1 MEKVRTYK
9 RILAWLL
16 VLTMLLG
23 IAVPV
28 APQIPLYAEEANTE
42 NPVVLDEN
50 GVLKIEGIDTVTK
63 ETLGKIDKE
72 KICQIEFDSTVKTI
86 DDHVF
91 ENCHNLTEITWGG
104 VEKIGSYAF
113 ADCENLDMMSL
124 SYNVAAIEEGAF
136 RGCSKVEFVVVPPQL
151 KTLGNNAFP
160 LAVNLF
166 WQKNTFPEIPSEFW
180 RGRTGTMMVYDTSK
194 WQDIIDEFEDEK
206 ITWSTWSGQ
215 WGGQGCMF
223 VLKQGENG
231 VSEGYY
237 VSFNAIERGT
247 ICRLKQGR
255 FCVEK
260 VHNTEGIEVDDL
272 CFDFPNGWDAAQVK
286 TMTLKKQVIPSGD
299 ATFSNLTQLETLEIQ
314 AEKVTIP
321 SNAFQ
326 NLTHLTSVKIPGRGE
341 LQEGCFSGCTALSE
355 LEIGTYMEIGSRA
368 FKDCKSLSNLQIACA
383 AKIIVEEAFAGCTG
397 LTGVKI
403 TKRAEKIAKR
413 AFYQCEKLSDV
424 SFPIYTARI
433 EREAFGECINIKEVV
448 LPQRLTYLGLGNF
461 VNTEIYWPRS
471 QVKLQTPGEEELSF
485 FEQAA
490 GTMYIPSGDTFWQ
503 TRKET
508 YPSLNWQSWEA
519 PTEEPG
525 IERHY
530 YLSEQLAFTEEEN
543 NVKIRA
549 CVDEE
554 GVPCTKLCFTRKY
567 QRVAFYMPDGIYL
580 GDYDKVSIKAR
591 VAGQLM
597 FDVRDE
603 DLLVRDGFSNM
614 DNQPVVNCT
623 YPFFE
628 ANDTQG
634 ENLTYGTE
642 EVELL
647 DYNGLEAKYMTIGNN
662 YSPTESEKP
671 YEFYIYSVTFQSKS
685 EAAGTIVFESKMPD
699 DVKLETPN
707 PTQTPEA
714 SVVPVKTPEPVQPPE
729 ASAAPVKTLEPAQA
743 PEVSEPPEASAAP
756 VKTPEPAQT
765 PEVSE
770 PPEASAVPETSN
782 PTQTP
787 KPAESIQSSAPPSKK
802 TGTGSRTKKKSG
814 RPVISIQKKGGKK
827 HRYIQITVKSSV
839 GSYFDLYMKKKN
851 KKYVHIRLKKT
862 PLKNGR
868 RVVKLAYSQKG
879 YTLWFKVRT
888 YDKINGKKK
897 YRAYSGQKKI
907 RL

>member
-1 MEKVRTYK
+1 MDKMRRY
-9 RILAWLL
+9 RRNLAWVL
-16 VLTMLLG
+16 VLAMTLG
-23 IAVPV
+23 MVVPV
-28 APQIPLYAEEANTE
+28 MPQVTAYAEEANTE
-42 NPVVLDEN
+42 SSVVLNEN
-50 GVLKIEGIDTVTK
+50 GVLKIENIDTVTK

-72 KICQIEFDSTVKTI
+72 KICQIEFGSTVKTI

-136 RGCSKVEFVVVPPQL
+136 RGCSKVEFVVVPPKL

-206 ITWSTWSGQ
+206 ITWSGRR
-215 WGGQGCMF
+215 GGQGCMF
-223 VLKQGENG
+223 VQKQGENG
-231 VSEGYY
+231 ISEGYY
-237 VSFNAIERGT
+237 VSFNITESGT

-286 TMTLKKQVIPSGD
+286 TMTLKKQVIPSGGT
-299 ATFSNLTQLETLEIQ
+299 TFSNLTQLETLEIQ

-326 NLTHLTSVKIPGRGE
+326 NLTHLTSVKIPGRVE

-383 AKIIVEEAFAGCTG
+383 AKIIGEEAFAGCTG

-403 TKRAEKIAKR
+403 TKRAEKIGKR

-424 SFPIYTARI
+424 SFPIYTTRI
-433 EREAFGECINIKEVV
+433 EREAFGECSNIKEVV

-461 VNTEIYWPRS
+461 VNTDIYWPRS

-567 QRVAFYMPDGIYL
+567 QRVAFCMPDGIYL

-634 ENLTYGTE
+634 GNLTYGTE

-647 DYNGLEAKYMTIGNN
+647 DYNGLEAKYMTIGND
-662 YSPTESEKP
+662 YSPTDSETMEKP

-707 PTQTPEA
+707 PTL
-714 SVVPVKTPEPVQPPE
+714 E
-729 ASAAPVKTLEPAQA
+729 ASAAPVESPEPTQM
-743 PEVSEPPEASAAP
+743 PEVSAAP
-756 VKTPEPAQT
+756 AKTPEPTQT
-765 PEVSE
+765 LEVSE

-787 KPAESIQSSAPPSKK
+787 KPVESIQSSAPSASASVEASVVPSKK
-802 TGTGSRTKKKSG
+802 QSK
-814 RPVISIQKKGGKK
+814 RPSIWIQKKGNRKL
-827 HRYIQITVKSSV
+827 RYVQITVKSSV
-839 GSYFDLYMKKKN
+839 GRYFDLYMKRRGKKF
-851 KKYVHIRLKKT
+851 VRIRLAKNSLKKG
-862 PLKNGR
+862 K

-897 YRAYSGQKKI
+897 YRTYSGQKKI

>member
-1 MEKVRTYK
+1 M
-9 RILAWLL
+9 LL
-16 VLTMLLG
+16 MPAMLLG
-23 IAVPV
+23 IVVPV
-28 APQIPLYAEEANTE
+28 MPQVTAYAEEANTE
-42 NPVVLDEN
+42 SPVVLDEN
-50 GVLKIEGIDTVTK
+50 GVLKIESIDTVTK
-63 ETLGKIDKE
+63 ETLEKIDKE

-206 ITWSTWSGQ
+206 ITWSTWSGR

-223 VLKQGENG
+223 VQKQGENG

-237 VSFNAIERGT
+237 VSFNASERGT

-326 NLTHLTSVKIPGRGE
+326 NLTHLTSVKIPGRVE

-383 AKIIVEEAFAGCTG
+383 AKIIGEEAFAGCTG

-403 TKRAEKIAKR
+403 TKRAEKIGKR

-424 SFPIYTARI
+424 SFPIYTTRI
-433 EREAFGECINIKEVV
+433 EREAFGECSNIKEVV

-461 VNTEIYWPRS
+461 VNTDIYWPRT

-714 SVVPVKTPEPVQPPE
+714 SVVPVKTPEPTQTPE
-729 ASAAPVKTLEPAQA
+729 ASAAPVETPNLTQT
-743 PEVSEPPEASAAP
+743 PEASAAP
-756 VKTPEPAQT
+756 VKTPEPVQT
-765 PEVSE
+765 
-770 PPEASAVPETSN
+770 PEASAAPVKS
-782 PTQTP
+782 P
-787 KPAESIQSSAPPSKK
+787 KPVESIQPSAPPSKK

>member
-1 MEKVRTYK
+1 MEKVRRY
-9 RILAWLL
+9 RRNLAWVL
-16 VLTMLLG
+16 VLAMTLG
-23 IAVPV
+23 IVVPV
-28 APQIPLYAEEANTE
+28 MPQVTAYAEEANTE
-42 NPVVLDEN
+42 SSVVLNEN
-50 GVLKIEGIDTVTK
+50 GVLKIENIDTVTK

-72 KICQIEFDSTVKTI
+72 KICQIEFGSTVKTI

-136 RGCSKVEFVVVPPQL
+136 RGCSKVEFVVVPPKL

-206 ITWSTWSGQ
+206 ITWSGRR
-215 WGGQGCMF
+215 GGQGCMF
-223 VLKQGENG
+223 VQKQGENG
-231 VSEGYY
+231 ISEGYY
-237 VSFNAIERGT
+237 VSFNATESGT

-255 FCVEK
+255 FCVER
-260 VHNTEGIEVDDL
+260 VYNREGIEVDNL

-286 TMTLKKQVIPSGD
+286 TMTLKKQVIPNR
-299 ATFSNLTQLETLEIQ
+299 TFSNLTQLETLEIE

-326 NLTHLTSVKIPGRGE
+326 NLTNLTSVKIPGCAE
-341 LQEGCFSGCTALSE
+341 LREGCFSGCTALSE

-383 AKIIVEEAFAGCTG
+383 AKIIGEEAFAGCTG

-424 SFPIYTARI
+424 SFPIYTTRI
-433 EREAFGECINIKEVV
+433 EREAFGECTNIKEVV

-461 VNTEIYWPRS
+461 INADIYWPRS
-471 QVKLQTPGEEELSF
+471 QVKLQTPEEEELSF

-490 GTMYIPSGDTFWQ
+490 GTMYIPSGVTFWQ
-503 TRKET
+503 TRKEM

-530 YLSEQLAFTEEEN
+530 YLSEQLAFTAEEN

-567 QRVAFYMPDGIYL
+567 QRVAFCMPDGIYL

-707 PTQTPEA
+707 PT
-714 SVVPVKTPEPVQPPE
+714 PE
-729 ASAAPVKTLEPAQA
+729 ASAAPVESPKPTQMLE
-743 PEVSEPPEASAAP
+743 VSAAP
-756 VKTPEPAQT
+756 AKTPGPTQT
-765 PEVSE
+765 LEVSE

-787 KPAESIQSSAPPSKK
+787 KPVESIQSSAPSASASVEASVVPSKK
-802 TGTGSRTKKKSG
+802 QSK
-814 RPVISIQKKGGKK
+814 RPSIWIQKKGNRKL
-827 HRYIQITVKSSV
+827 RYVQITVKSSV
-839 GSYFDLYMKKKN
+839 GRYFDLYMKRRGKKF
-851 KKYVHIRLKKT
+851 VRIRLAKNSLKK
-862 PLKNGR
+862 GR

>member
-1 MEKVRTYK
+1 
-9 RILAWLL
+9 
-16 VLTMLLG
+16 
-23 IAVPV
+23 
-28 APQIPLYAEEANTE
+28 
-42 NPVVLDEN
+42 
-50 GVLKIEGIDTVTK
+50 
-63 ETLGKIDKE
+63 
-72 KICQIEFDSTVKTI
+72 
-86 DDHVF
+86 
-91 ENCHNLTEITWGG
+91 
-104 VEKIGSYAF
+104 
-113 ADCENLDMMSL
+113 
-124 SYNVAAIEEGAF
+124 
-136 RGCSKVEFVVVPPQL
+136 
-151 KTLGNNAFP
+151 
-160 LAVNLF
+160 
-166 WQKNTFPEIPSEFW
+166 
-180 RGRTGTMMVYDTSK
+180 
-194 WQDIIDEFEDEK
+194 
-206 ITWSTWSGQ
+206 
-215 WGGQGCMF
+215 
-223 VLKQGENG
+223 
-231 VSEGYY
+231 
-237 VSFNAIERGT
+237 
-247 ICRLKQGR
+247 
-255 FCVEK
+255 
-260 VHNTEGIEVDDL
+260 
-272 CFDFPNGWDAAQVK
+272 
-286 TMTLKKQVIPSGD
+286 MTLKKQVIPNR
-299 ATFSNLTQLETLEIQ
+299 TFSNLTQLETLEIE

-326 NLTHLTSVKIPGRGE
+326 NLTNLTSVKIPGCAE

-383 AKIIVEEAFAGCTG
+383 AKIIGEEAFAGCTG

-424 SFPIYTARI
+424 SFPIYTTRI
-433 EREAFGECINIKEVV
+433 EREAFGECSNIKEVV

-461 VNTEIYWPRS
+461 VNTDIYWPRS

-567 QRVAFYMPDGIYL
+567 QRVAFCMPDGIYL

-707 PTQTPEA
+707 PT
-714 SVVPVKTPEPVQPPE
+714 PE
-729 ASAAPVKTLEPAQA
+729 ASAAPVESPKPTQMLE
-743 PEVSEPPEASAAP
+743 VSAAP
-756 VKTPEPAQT
+756 AKTPGPTQT
-765 PEVSE
+765 LEVSE

-787 KPAESIQSSAPPSKK
+787 KPVESIQSSAPSASASVEASVVPSKK
-802 TGTGSRTKKKSG
+802 QSKRPSIWIHKKRNKKS
-814 RPVISIQKKGGKK
+814 
-827 HRYIQITVKSSV
+827 RYVQITVKSSV
-839 GSYFDLYMKKKN
+839 GSYFDLYMKKKG
-851 KKYVHIRLKKT
+851 KKFVRIRLAKNSLKKG
-862 PLKNGR
+862 K

>member
-1 MEKVRTYK
+1 MEKVRRY
-9 RILAWLL
+9 RRNLAWVL
-16 VLTMLLG
+16 VLAMTLG
-23 IAVPV
+23 IVVPV
-28 APQIPLYAEEANTE
+28 MPQVTAYAEEANTE
-42 NPVVLDEN
+42 SSVVLNEN
-50 GVLKIEGIDTVTK
+50 GVLKIENIDTVTK

-72 KICQIEFDSTVKTI
+72 KICQIEFGSTVKTI

-136 RGCSKVEFVVVPPQL
+136 RGCSKVEFVVVPPKL

-206 ITWSTWSGQ
+206 ITWSGRR
-215 WGGQGCMF
+215 GGQGCMF
-223 VLKQGENG
+223 VQKQGENG
-231 VSEGYY
+231 ISEGYY
-237 VSFNAIERGT
+237 VSFNATESGT

-255 FCVEK
+255 FCVER
-260 VHNTEGIEVDDL
+260 VYNREGIEVDNL

-286 TMTLKKQVIPSGD
+286 TMTLKKQVIPNR
-299 ATFSNLTQLETLEIQ
+299 TFSNLTQLETLEIE

-326 NLTHLTSVKIPGRGE
+326 NLTNLTSVKIPGCAE
-341 LQEGCFSGCTALSE
+341 LREGCFSGCTALSE

-383 AKIIVEEAFAGCTG
+383 AKIIGEEAFAGCTG

-424 SFPIYTARI
+424 SFPIYTTRI
-433 EREAFGECINIKEVV
+433 EREAFGECTNIKEVV

-461 VNTEIYWPRS
+461 INADIYWPRS
-471 QVKLQTPGEEELSF
+471 QVKLQTPEEEELSF

-490 GTMYIPSGDTFWQ
+490 GTMYIPSGVTFWQ
-503 TRKET
+503 TRKEM

-530 YLSEQLAFTEEEN
+530 YLSEQLAFTAEEN

-567 QRVAFYMPDGIYL
+567 QRVAFCMPDGIYL

-707 PTQTPEA
+707 PT
-714 SVVPVKTPEPVQPPE
+714 PE
-729 ASAAPVKTLEPAQA
+729 ASAAPVESPKPTQMLE
-743 PEVSEPPEASAAP
+743 VSAAP
-756 VKTPEPAQT
+756 AKTPGPTQT
-765 PEVSE
+765 LEVSE

-787 KPAESIQSSAPPSKK
+787 KPVESIQSSAPSASASVEASVVPSKK
-802 TGTGSRTKKKSG
+802 QSK
-814 RPVISIQKKGGKK
+814 RPSIWIQKKGNRKL
-827 HRYIQITVKSSV
+827 RYVQITVKSSV
-839 GSYFDLYMKKKN
+839 GRYFDLYMKRRGKKF
-851 KKYVHIRLKKT
+851 VRIRLAKNSLKKG
-862 PLKNGR
+862 K
-868 RVVKLAYSQKG
+868 RVVKLVYVQKG

>member
-1 MEKVRTYK
+1 MEKVQTYK

-16 VLTMLLG
+16 VPAMLLG
-23 IAVPV
+23 IVVPV
-28 APQIPLYAEEANTE
+28 MPQVMAYAEEANTE

-50 GVLKIEGIDTVTK
+50 GVLKIEGIDTVMK
-63 ETLGKIDKE
+63 ETLGKIDKD
-72 KICQIEFDSTVKTI
+72 KIRQIEFGSKVKTI

-206 ITWSTWSGQ
+206 ITWSTWSGR
-215 WGGQGCMF
+215 WGGQSCMF
-223 VLKQGENG
+223 VQKQGENG
-231 VSEGYY
+231 ISEGYY
-237 VSFNAIERGT
+237 VSFNASERGT

-326 NLTHLTSVKIPGRGE
+326 NLTHLTSVKIPGRVE

-383 AKIIVEEAFAGCTG
+383 AKIIGEEAFAGCTG

-403 TKRAEKIAKR
+403 TKRAEKIGKR

-424 SFPIYTARI
+424 SFPIYTTRI
-433 EREAFGECINIKEVV
+433 EREAFGECSNIKEVV

-461 VNTEIYWPRS
+461 VNTDIYWPRT

-567 QRVAFYMPDGIYL
+567 QRVAFCMPDGIYL

-647 DYNGLEAKYMTIGNN
+647 DYNGLEAKYMTIGND
-662 YSPTESEKP
+662 YSPTDSETAEKP

-699 DVKLETPN
+699 DVKLETPS

-714 SVVPVKTPEPVQPPE
+714 SAVPVKTPEPVQTSE
-729 ASAAPVKTLEPAQA
+729 ASAAPVKTPEPVQT
-743 PEVSEPPEASAAP
+743 PEASAAP
-756 VKTPEPAQT
+756 VKTPEPVQTPEASAAPVKTLELAQT

-782 PTQTP
+782 PTQIP
-787 KPAESIQSSAPPSKK
+787 KPAESIQSSASPSKK
-802 TGTGSRTKKKSG
+802 IGTGSRTKKKSG

-879 YTLWFKVRT
+879 YTLWFKAFIIAQ
-888 YDKINGKKK
+888 YI
-897 YRAYSGQKKI
+897 
-907 RL
+907 

>member
-1 MEKVRTYK
+1 MEKVRRY
-9 RILAWLL
+9 RRNLAWVL
-16 VLTMLLG
+16 VLAMTLG
-23 IAVPV
+23 IVVPV
-28 APQIPLYAEEANTE
+28 MPQVTAYAEEANTE
-42 NPVVLDEN
+42 SSVVLNEN
-50 GVLKIEGIDTVTK
+50 GVLKIENIDMVTK

-72 KICQIEFDSTVKTI
+72 KICQIEFGSTVKTI

-160 LAVNLF
+160 LAVNLV

-206 ITWSTWSGQ
+206 ITWSGWRGGQ
-215 WGGQGCMF
+215 GCMFGGQGCMF
-223 VLKQGENG
+223 VQKQGENG
-231 VSEGYY
+231 ISEGYY
-237 VSFNAIERGT
+237 VSFNATESGT

-255 FCVEK
+255 FCVER
-260 VHNTEGIEVDDL
+260 VYNREGIEMDNL

-286 TMTLKKQVIPSGD
+286 TMTLKKQVIPSGGT
-299 ATFSNLTQLETLEIQ
+299 TFSNLTQLETLEIQ

-326 NLTHLTSVKIPGRGE
+326 NLTHLTSVKIPGRVE

-383 AKIIVEEAFAGCTG
+383 AKVIGEEAFAGCTG

-403 TKRAEKIAKR
+403 TKRAEKIGKR

-424 SFPIYTARI
+424 SFPIYTTRI

-461 VNTEIYWPRS
+461 VNTDIYWPRS

-503 TRKET
+503 TRKEM

-519 PTEEPG
+519 PTEEPR

-543 NVKIRA
+543 NVKIRD

-567 QRVAFYMPDGIYL
+567 QRVAFCMPDGIYL

-634 ENLTYGTE
+634 GNLTYGTE

-707 PTQTPEA
+707 PT
-714 SVVPVKTPEPVQPPE
+714 PE
-729 ASAAPVKTLEPAQA
+729 ASAAPVESPEPTQM
-743 PEVSEPPEASAAP
+743 PEVSAAP
-756 VKTPEPAQT
+756 AKTPEPTQT
-765 PEVSE
+765 LEVSE

-782 PTQTP
+782 PIQTP
-787 KPAESIQSSAPPSKK
+787 KPVESIQSSAPSASASVEASVVPSKK
-802 TGTGSRTKKKSG
+802 QSKRPAISIHKKRNKKS
-814 RPVISIQKKGGKK
+814 
-827 HRYIQITVKSSV
+827 RYVQITVKSSV
-839 GSYFDLYMKKKN
+839 GRYFDLYMKRRGKKF
-851 KKYVHIRLKKT
+851 VRIRLAKNSLKKG
-862 PLKNGR
+862 K

>member
-1 MEKVRTYK
+1 MEKVRRY
-9 RILAWLL
+9 RRNLAWVL
-16 VLTMLLG
+16 VLAMTLG
-23 IAVPV
+23 IVVPV
-28 APQIPLYAEEANTE
+28 MPQVTAYAEEANTE
-42 NPVVLDEN
+42 SSVVLNEN
-50 GVLKIEGIDTVTK
+50 GVLKIENIDTVAQ

-72 KICQIEFDSTVKTI
+72 KICQIEFGSTVKTI

-124 SYNVAAIEEGAF
+124 SYNVEAIEEGAF
-136 RGCSKVEFVVVPPQL
+136 RGCSKVEFVVVPPRL

-166 WQKNTFPEIPSEFW
+166 WQENTFPEIPSEFW

-206 ITWSTWSGQ
+206 ITWSGRR
-215 WGGQGCMF
+215 GGQGCMF
-223 VLKQGENG
+223 VQKQGENG
-231 VSEGYY
+231 ISEGYY
-237 VSFNAIERGT
+237 VSFNATESGT

-255 FCVEK
+255 FCVER
-260 VHNTEGIEVDDL
+260 VYNREEIEVDNL

-286 TMTLKKQVIPSGD
+286 TMTLKKQVIPNR
-299 ATFSNLTQLETLEIQ
+299 TFSNLTQLETLEIE

-326 NLTHLTSVKIPGRGE
+326 NLTNLTSVKIPGCAE

-368 FKDCKSLSNLQIACA
+368 FKGCKSLSNLQISCA
-383 AKIIVEEAFAGCTG
+383 AKIIGEEAFAGCTG

-424 SFPIYTARI
+424 SFPIYTTRI
-433 EREAFGECINIKEVV
+433 EREAFGECTNIKEVV

-461 VNTEIYWPRS
+461 VNADIYWPRS
-471 QVKLQTPGEEELSF
+471 QVKLQTPEEEELSF

-490 GTMYIPSGDTFWQ
+490 GTMYIPSGVTFWQ
-503 TRKET
+503 TRKEM

-530 YLSEQLAFTEEEN
+530 YLSEQLAFTAEEN

-554 GVPCTKLCFTRKY
+554 GVPCTQLCFTRKY
-567 QRVAFYMPDGIYL
+567 QRVAFYMPEGIYL

-591 VAGQLM
+591 IAGQLM

-603 DLLVRDGFSNM
+603 DLLVRNGFSNM

-634 ENLTYGTE
+634 GNLTYGTE

-647 DYNGLEAKYMTIGNN
+647 DYNGLEAKYMTIGND
-662 YSPTESEKP
+662 YSPTESETTEKP

-699 DVKLETPN
+699 TPETETPSATYN
-707 PTQTPEA
+707 PWEPTYNPWEPTQLPSASSAPTTTLKPTELPSVSQTPSAIPQPTETPTASQTPSDTPKPVEPPSASASVEA
-714 SVVPVKTPEPVQPPE
+714 SVVP
-729 ASAAPVKTLEPAQA
+729 
-743 PEVSEPPEASAAP
+743 
-756 VKTPEPAQT
+756 
-765 PEVSE
+765 
-770 PPEASAVPETSN
+770 
-782 PTQTP
+782 
-787 KPAESIQSSAPPSKK
+787 SKK
-802 TGTGSRTKKKSG
+802 QSK
-814 RPVISIQKKGGKK
+814 RPSIWIQKKGNRKL
-827 HRYIQITVKSSV
+827 RYVQITVKSSV
-839 GSYFDLYMKKKN
+839 GRYFDLYMKRRGKKF
-851 KKYVHIRLKKT
+851 VRIRLAKNSLKKG
-862 PLKNGR
+862 K
-868 RVVKLAYSQKG
+868 RVVKLVYVQKG

>member
-1 MEKVRTYK
+1 MEKVRRY
-9 RILAWLL
+9 RRNLAWIL
-16 VLTMLLG
+16 VLAMTLG
-23 IAVPV
+23 IVVPV
-28 APQIPLYAEEANTE
+28 MPQVTAYAEEANTE
-42 NPVVLDEN
+42 SSVVLNEN
-50 GVLKIEGIDTVTK
+50 GVLKIENIDTVTK

-72 KICQIEFDSTVKTI
+72 KICQIEFGSTVKTI

-160 LAVNLF
+160 LAVNLV

-206 ITWSTWSGQ
+206 ITWSGWRGGQ
-215 WGGQGCMF
+215 GCMFGGQGCMF
-223 VLKQGENG
+223 VQKQGENG
-231 VSEGYY
+231 ISEGYY
-237 VSFNAIERGT
+237 VSFNATESGT

-255 FCVEK
+255 FCVER
-260 VHNTEGIEVDDL
+260 VYNREGIEVDNL

-286 TMTLKKQVIPSGD
+286 TMTLKKQVIPSGGT
-299 ATFSNLTQLETLEIQ
+299 TFSNLTQLETLEIQ
-314 AEKVTIP
+314 AEKVTIL

-326 NLTHLTSVKIPGRGE
+326 NLTHLTSVKIPGRVE

-383 AKIIVEEAFAGCTG
+383 AKVIGEEAFAGCTG

-403 TKRAEKIAKR
+403 TKRAEKIGKR

-424 SFPIYTARI
+424 SFPIYTTRI
-433 EREAFGECINIKEVV
+433 EREAFGECTNIKEVV

-461 VNTEIYWPRS
+461 VNTDIYWPRS

-503 TRKET
+503 TRKEM

-519 PTEEPG
+519 PTEEPR

-543 NVKIRA
+543 NVKIRD

-567 QRVAFYMPDGIYL
+567 QRVAFCMPDGIYL

-634 ENLTYGTE
+634 GNLTYGTE

-707 PTQTPEA
+707 PTL
-714 SVVPVKTPEPVQPPE
+714 E
-729 ASAAPVKTLEPAQA
+729 ASAAPVESPEPTQM
-743 PEVSEPPEASAAP
+743 PEVSAAP
-756 VKTPEPAQT
+756 AKTPEPTQT

-782 PTQTP
+782 PIQTP
-787 KPAESIQSSAPPSKK
+787 KPVESIQSSAPSASASVEASVVPSKK
-802 TGTGSRTKKKSG
+802 QSKRPAISIHKKRNKKS
-814 RPVISIQKKGGKK
+814 
-827 HRYIQITVKSSV
+827 RYVQITVKSSV
-839 GSYFDLYMKKKN
+839 GRYFDLYMKRRGKKF
-851 KKYVHIRLKKT
+851 VRIRLAKNSLKKG
-862 PLKNGR
+862 K

>member
-1 MEKVRTYK
+1 
-9 RILAWLL
+9 
-16 VLTMLLG
+16 
-23 IAVPV
+23 
-28 APQIPLYAEEANTE
+28 
-42 NPVVLDEN
+42 
-50 GVLKIEGIDTVTK
+50 
-63 ETLGKIDKE
+63 
-72 KICQIEFDSTVKTI
+72 
-86 DDHVF
+86 
-91 ENCHNLTEITWGG
+91 
-104 VEKIGSYAF
+104 
-113 ADCENLDMMSL
+113 
-124 SYNVAAIEEGAF
+124 
-136 RGCSKVEFVVVPPQL
+136 
-151 KTLGNNAFP
+151 
-160 LAVNLF
+160 
-166 WQKNTFPEIPSEFW
+166 
-180 RGRTGTMMVYDTSK
+180 
-194 WQDIIDEFEDEK
+194 
-206 ITWSTWSGQ
+206 
-215 WGGQGCMF
+215 
-223 VLKQGENG
+223 
-231 VSEGYY
+231 
-237 VSFNAIERGT
+237 
-247 ICRLKQGR
+247 
-255 FCVEK
+255 
-260 VHNTEGIEVDDL
+260 
-272 CFDFPNGWDAAQVK
+272 
-286 TMTLKKQVIPSGD
+286 MTLKKQVIPSGGT
-299 ATFSNLTQLETLEIQ
+299 TFSNLTQLETLEIQ

-326 NLTHLTSVKIPGRGE
+326 NLTHLTSVKIPGRVE

-383 AKIIVEEAFAGCTG
+383 AKIIGEEAFAGCTG

-403 TKRAEKIAKR
+403 TKRAEKIGKR

-424 SFPIYTARI
+424 SFPIYTTRI

-461 VNTEIYWPRS
+461 VNADIYWPRS

-567 QRVAFYMPDGIYL
+567 QRVAFCMPDGIYL

-634 ENLTYGTE
+634 GNLTYGTE

-707 PTQTPEA
+707 PTL
-714 SVVPVKTPEPVQPPE
+714 E
-729 ASAAPVKTLEPAQA
+729 ASAAPVESPEPTQM
-743 PEVSEPPEASAAP
+743 PEVSAAP
-756 VKTPEPAQT
+756 AKTPEPTQT
-765 PEVSE
+765 LEVSE

-782 PTQTP
+782 PIQTP
-787 KPAESIQSSAPPSKK
+787 KPVESIQSSAPSASASVEASVVPSKK
-802 TGTGSRTKKKSG
+802 QSKRPAISIHKKRNKKS
-814 RPVISIQKKGGKK
+814 
-827 HRYIQITVKSSV
+827 RYVQITVKSSV
-839 GSYFDLYMKKKN
+839 GRYFDLYMKRRGKKF
-851 KKYVHIRLKKT
+851 VRIRLAKNSLKKG
-862 PLKNGR
+862 K

>member
-1 MEKVRTYK
+1 
-9 RILAWLL
+9 
-16 VLTMLLG
+16 
-23 IAVPV
+23 
-28 APQIPLYAEEANTE
+28 
-42 NPVVLDEN
+42 
-50 GVLKIEGIDTVTK
+50 
-63 ETLGKIDKE
+63 
-72 KICQIEFDSTVKTI
+72 
-86 DDHVF
+86 
-91 ENCHNLTEITWGG
+91 
-104 VEKIGSYAF
+104 
-113 ADCENLDMMSL
+113 
-124 SYNVAAIEEGAF
+124 
-136 RGCSKVEFVVVPPQL
+136 
-151 KTLGNNAFP
+151 
-160 LAVNLF
+160 
-166 WQKNTFPEIPSEFW
+166 
-180 RGRTGTMMVYDTSK
+180 
-194 WQDIIDEFEDEK
+194 
-206 ITWSTWSGQ
+206 
-215 WGGQGCMF
+215 
-223 VLKQGENG
+223 
-231 VSEGYY
+231 
-237 VSFNAIERGT
+237 
-247 ICRLKQGR
+247 
-255 FCVEK
+255 
-260 VHNTEGIEVDDL
+260 
-272 CFDFPNGWDAAQVK
+272 
-286 TMTLKKQVIPSGD
+286 MTLKKQVIPSGGT
-299 ATFSNLTQLETLEIQ
+299 TFSNLTQLETLEIQ

-326 NLTHLTSVKIPGRGE
+326 NLTHLTSVKIPGRVE

-383 AKIIVEEAFAGCTG
+383 AKVIGEEAFAGCTG

-403 TKRAEKIAKR
+403 TKRAEKIGKR

-424 SFPIYTARI
+424 SFPIYTTRI

-461 VNTEIYWPRS
+461 VNTDIYWPRS

-503 TRKET
+503 TRKEM

-519 PTEEPG
+519 PTEEPR

-543 NVKIRA
+543 NVKIRD

-567 QRVAFYMPDGIYL
+567 QRVAFCMPDGIYL

-634 ENLTYGTE
+634 GNLTYGTE

-707 PTQTPEA
+707 PTL
-714 SVVPVKTPEPVQPPE
+714 E
-729 ASAAPVKTLEPAQA
+729 ASAAPVESPEPTQM
-743 PEVSEPPEASAAP
+743 PEVSAAP
-756 VKTPEPAQT
+756 AKTPEPTQT

-782 PTQTP
+782 PIQTP
-787 KPAESIQSSAPPSKK
+787 KPVESIQSSAPSASASVEASVVPSKK
-802 TGTGSRTKKKSG
+802 QSKRPAISIHKKRNKKS
-814 RPVISIQKKGGKK
+814 
-827 HRYIQITVKSSV
+827 RYVQITVKSSV
-839 GSYFDLYMKKKN
+839 GRYFDLYMKRRGKKF
-851 KKYVHIRLKKT
+851 VRIRLAKNSLKKG
-862 PLKNGR
+862 K

>member
-1 MEKVRTYK
+1 MDKMRRY
-9 RILAWLL
+9 RRNLAWVL
-16 VLTMLLG
+16 VLAMTLG
-23 IAVPV
+23 MVVPV
-28 APQIPLYAEEANTE
+28 MPQVTAYAEEANTE
-42 NPVVLDEN
+42 SSVVLNEN
-50 GVLKIEGIDTVTK
+50 GVLKIENIDTVTQ

-72 KICQIEFDSTVKTI
+72 KICQIEFGSTVKTI

-136 RGCSKVEFVVVPPQL
+136 RGCSKVEFVVVPPRL

-166 WQKNTFPEIPSEFW
+166 WQENTFPEIPSEFW

-206 ITWSTWSGQ
+206 ITWSGRR
-215 WGGQGCMF
+215 GGQGCMF
-223 VLKQGENG
+223 VQKQGENG
-231 VSEGYY
+231 ILEGYY
-237 VSFNAIERGT
+237 VSFNATESGT

-255 FCVEK
+255 FCVER
-260 VHNTEGIEVDDL
+260 VYNREGIEVDNL

-286 TMTLKKQVIPSGD
+286 TMTLKKQVIPNR
-299 ATFSNLTQLETLEIQ
+299 TFSNLTQLETLEIQ

-326 NLTHLTSVKIPGRGE
+326 NLTHLTSVKIPGRVE

-383 AKIIVEEAFAGCTG
+383 AKIIGEEAFAGCTG

-424 SFPIYTARI
+424 SFPIYTTRI
-433 EREAFGECINIKEVV
+433 EREAFGECSNIKEVV

-461 VNTEIYWPRS
+461 VNTDIYWPRS

-567 QRVAFYMPDGIYL
+567 QRVAFCMPDGIYL

-634 ENLTYGTE
+634 GNLTYGTE

-647 DYNGLEAKYMTIGNN
+647 DYNGLEAKYMTIGND
-662 YSPTESEKP
+662 YSPTESETTEKP

-699 DVKLETPN
+699 DVKLEMPN
-707 PTQTPEA
+707 PTPE
-714 SVVPVKTPEPVQPPE
+714 T
-729 ASAAPVKTLEPAQA
+729 
-743 PEVSEPPEASAAP
+743 
-756 VKTPEPAQT
+756 
-765 PEVSE
+765 
-770 PPEASAVPETSN
+770 SAVPETSN

-787 KPAESIQSSAPPSKK
+787 KPVESIQSSAPSASSSVEASVVPSKK
-802 TGTGSRTKKKSG
+802 QSK
-814 RPVISIQKKGGKK
+814 RPSIWIQKKGNRKL
-827 HRYIQITVKSSV
+827 RYVQITVKSSV
-839 GSYFDLYMKKKN
+839 GRYFDLYMKRRGKKF
-851 KKYVHIRLKKT
+851 VRIRLAKNSLKKG
-862 PLKNGR
+862 K
-868 RVVKLAYSQKG
+868 RVVKLVYVQKG

>member
-1 MEKVRTYK
+1 MEKVQTYK

-16 VLTMLLG
+16 VPAMLLG
-23 IAVPV
+23 IVVPV
-28 APQIPLYAEEANTE
+28 MPQVMAYAEEANTE

-63 ETLGKIDKE
+63 ETLEKIDKE
-72 KICQIEFDSTVKTI
+72 KICQIEFDSKVKTI

-206 ITWSTWSGQ
+206 ITWSTWSGR

-223 VLKQGENG
+223 VQKQGENG

-237 VSFNAIERGT
+237 VSFNASERGT

-326 NLTHLTSVKIPGRGE
+326 NLTHLTSVKIPGRVE

-383 AKIIVEEAFAGCTG
+383 AKIIGEEAFAGCTG

-403 TKRAEKIAKR
+403 TKRAEKIGKR

-424 SFPIYTARI
+424 SFPIYTTRI
-433 EREAFGECINIKEVV
+433 EREAFGECSNIKEVV

-461 VNTEIYWPRS
+461 VNTDIYWPRT

-699 DVKLETPN
+699 DVKLETPS

-714 SVVPVKTPEPVQPPE
+714 SAVPVKTPEPVQTPE
-729 ASAAPVKTLEPAQA
+729 ASAAPVETPNLTQT
-743 PEVSEPPEASAAP
+743 PEVSAAP
-756 VKTPEPAQT
+756 VKTPEPAQA

-787 KPAESIQSSAPPSKK
+787 KPVESIQPSAPPSKK

>member
-1 MEKVRTYK
+1 MEKMRRY
-9 RILAWLL
+9 RRNLAWIL
-16 VLTMLLG
+16 VLAMTLG
-23 IAVPV
+23 MVVPV
-28 APQIPLYAEEANTE
+28 MPQVTAYAEEANTE
-42 NPVVLDEN
+42 SSVVLNEN
-50 GVLKIEGIDTVTK
+50 GVLKIENIDTVTK

-72 KICQIEFDSTVKTI
+72 KICQIEFGSTVKTI

-136 RGCSKVEFVVVPPQL
+136 RGCSKVEFVVVPPKL

-206 ITWSTWSGQ
+206 ITWSTWSDR

-223 VLKQGENG
+223 VQKQGENG
-231 VSEGYY
+231 ISEGYY
-237 VSFNAIERGT
+237 VSFNATESGT

-255 FCVEK
+255 FCVER
-260 VHNTEGIEVDDL
+260 VYNREEIEVDNL

-286 TMTLKKQVIPSGD
+286 TMTLKKQVIPNR
-299 ATFSNLTQLETLEIQ
+299 TFSNLTQLETLEIE

-326 NLTHLTSVKIPGRGE
+326 NLTHLTSVKIPGRVE

-368 FKDCKSLSNLQIACA
+368 FKDCKYLSNLQIACA
-383 AKIIVEEAFAGCTG
+383 AKIIGEEAFAGCTG

-403 TKRAEKIAKR
+403 TKRAEKIGKR

-424 SFPIYTARI
+424 SFPIYTTRI
-433 EREAFGECINIKEVV
+433 EREAFGECSNIKEVV

-461 VNTEIYWPRS
+461 VNTDIYWPRS

-503 TRKET
+503 TRKEM

-519 PTEEPG
+519 PTEEPR

-543 NVKIRA
+543 NVKIRD

-567 QRVAFYMPDGIYL
+567 QRVAFCMPDGIYL

-707 PTQTPEA
+707 PTL
-714 SVVPVKTPEPVQPPE
+714 E
-729 ASAAPVKTLEPAQA
+729 ASAAPVESPEPTQM
-743 PEVSEPPEASAAP
+743 PEVSAAP
-756 VKTPEPAQT
+756 AKTPEPTQT
-765 PEVSE
+765 LEVSE

-782 PTQTP
+782 PIQTP
-787 KPAESIQSSAPPSKK
+787 KPVESIQSSATSASASVEASVVPSKK
-802 TGTGSRTKKKSG
+802 QSK
-814 RPVISIQKKGGKK
+814 RPSIWIQKKGNRKL
-827 HRYIQITVKSSV
+827 RYVQITVKSSV
-839 GSYFDLYMKKKN
+839 GRYFDLYMKRRGKKF
-851 KKYVHIRLKKT
+851 VRIRLAKNSLKKG
-862 PLKNGR
+862 K

>member
-9 RILAWLL
+9 RILAMLL
-16 VLTMLLG
+16 MPAMLLG
-23 IAVPV
+23 IVVPV
-28 APQIPLYAEEANTE
+28 MPQVTAYAEEANTE
-42 NPVVLDEN
+42 SPVVLDEN
-50 GVLKIEGIDTVTK
+50 GVLKIESIDTVTK
-63 ETLGKIDKE
+63 ETLEKIDKE

-206 ITWSTWSGQ
+206 ITWSTWSGR

-223 VLKQGENG
+223 VQKQGENG

-237 VSFNAIERGT
+237 VSFNASERGT

-326 NLTHLTSVKIPGRGE
+326 NLTHLTSVKIPGRVE

-383 AKIIVEEAFAGCTG
+383 AKIIGEEAFAGCTG

-403 TKRAEKIAKR
+403 TKRAEKIGKR

-424 SFPIYTARI
+424 SFPIYTTRI
-433 EREAFGECINIKEVV
+433 EREAFGECSNIKEVV

-461 VNTEIYWPRS
+461 VNTDIYWPRT

-714 SVVPVKTPEPVQPPE
+714 SVVPVKTPEPTQTPE
-729 ASAAPVKTLEPAQA
+729 ASAAPVETPNLTQT
-743 PEVSEPPEASAAP
+743 PEASAAP
-756 VKTPEPAQT
+756 VKTPEPVQT
-765 PEVSE
+765 
-770 PPEASAVPETSN
+770 PEASAAPVKS
-782 PTQTP
+782 P
-787 KPAESIQSSAPPSKK
+787 KPVESIQPSAPPSKK

>member
-1 MEKVRTYK
+1 
-9 RILAWLL
+9 
-16 VLTMLLG
+16 
-23 IAVPV
+23 
-28 APQIPLYAEEANTE
+28 
-42 NPVVLDEN
+42 
-50 GVLKIEGIDTVTK
+50 
-63 ETLGKIDKE
+63 
-72 KICQIEFDSTVKTI
+72 
-86 DDHVF
+86 
-91 ENCHNLTEITWGG
+91 
-104 VEKIGSYAF
+104 
-113 ADCENLDMMSL
+113 
-124 SYNVAAIEEGAF
+124 
-136 RGCSKVEFVVVPPQL
+136 
-151 KTLGNNAFP
+151 
-160 LAVNLF
+160 
-166 WQKNTFPEIPSEFW
+166 
-180 RGRTGTMMVYDTSK
+180 
-194 WQDIIDEFEDEK
+194 
-206 ITWSTWSGQ
+206 
-215 WGGQGCMF
+215 
-223 VLKQGENG
+223 
-231 VSEGYY
+231 
-237 VSFNAIERGT
+237 
-247 ICRLKQGR
+247 
-255 FCVEK
+255 
-260 VHNTEGIEVDDL
+260 
-272 CFDFPNGWDAAQVK
+272 
-286 TMTLKKQVIPSGD
+286 MTLKKQVIPSGGT
-299 ATFSNLTQLETLEIQ
+299 TFSNLTQLETLEIQ

-326 NLTHLTSVKIPGRGE
+326 NLTHLTSVKIPGRVE

-383 AKIIVEEAFAGCTG
+383 AKVIGEEAFAGCTG

-403 TKRAEKIAKR
+403 TKRAEKIGKR

-424 SFPIYTARI
+424 SFPIYTTRI
-433 EREAFGECINIKEVV
+433 EREAFGECTNIKEVV

-461 VNTEIYWPRS
+461 VNADIYWPRT

-567 QRVAFYMPDGIYL
+567 QRVAFCMPDGIYL

-707 PTQTPEA
+707 PT
-714 SVVPVKTPEPVQPPE
+714 
-729 ASAAPVKTLEPAQA
+729 L
-743 PEVSEPPEASAAP
+743 
-756 VKTPEPAQT
+756 
-765 PEVSE
+765 
-770 PPEASAVPETSN
+770 EASAVPETSN

-787 KPAESIQSSAPPSKK
+787 KPVESIQSSAPSASASVEASVVPSKK
-802 TGTGSRTKKKSG
+802 QSK
-814 RPVISIQKKGGKK
+814 RPSIWIQKKGNRKL
-827 HRYIQITVKSSV
+827 RYVQITVKSSV
-839 GSYFDLYMKKKN
+839 GRYFDLYMKRRGKKF
-851 KKYVHIRLKKT
+851 VRIRLAKNSLKKG
-862 PLKNGR
+862 K
-868 RVVKLAYSQKG
+868 RVVKLVYVQKG

>member
-1 MEKVRTYK
+1 
-9 RILAWLL
+9 
-16 VLTMLLG
+16 ML
-23 IAVPV
+23 
-28 APQIPLYAEEANTE
+28 
-42 NPVVLDEN
+42 
-50 GVLKIEGIDTVTK
+50 
-63 ETLGKIDKE
+63 
-72 KICQIEFDSTVKTI
+72 
-86 DDHVF
+86 
-91 ENCHNLTEITWGG
+91 NC
-104 VEKIGSYAF
+104 
-113 ADCENLDMMSL
+113 
-124 SYNVAAIEEGAF
+124 
-136 RGCSKVEFVVVPPQL
+136 RG
-151 KTLGNNAFP
+151 
-160 LAVNLF
+160 
-166 WQKNTFPEIPSEFW
+166 
-180 RGRTGTMMVYDTSK
+180 M
-194 WQDIIDEFEDEK
+194 
-206 ITWSTWSGQ
+206 
-215 WGGQGCMF
+215 
-223 VLKQGENG
+223 
-231 VSEGYY
+231 
-237 VSFNAIERGT
+237 
-247 ICRLKQGR
+247 
-255 FCVEK
+255 
-260 VHNTEGIEVDDL
+260 
-272 CFDFPNGWDAAQVK
+272 
-286 TMTLKKQVIPSGD
+286 
-299 ATFSNLTQLETLEIQ
+299 
-314 AEKVTIP
+314 
-321 SNAFQ
+321 
-326 NLTHLTSVKIPGRGE
+326 
-341 LQEGCFSGCTALSE
+341 FSGCTALSE

-383 AKIIVEEAFAGCTG
+383 AKVIGEEAFAGCTG

-403 TKRAEKIAKR
+403 TKRAEKIGKR

-424 SFPIYTARI
+424 SFPIYTTRI
-433 EREAFGECINIKEVV
+433 EREAFGECTNIKEVV

-461 VNTEIYWPRS
+461 VNADIYWPRT

-567 QRVAFYMPDGIYL
+567 QRVAFCMPDGIYL

-707 PTQTPEA
+707 PT
-714 SVVPVKTPEPVQPPE
+714 
-729 ASAAPVKTLEPAQA
+729 L
-743 PEVSEPPEASAAP
+743 
-756 VKTPEPAQT
+756 
-765 PEVSE
+765 
-770 PPEASAVPETSN
+770 EASAVPETSN

-787 KPAESIQSSAPPSKK
+787 KPVESIQSSAPSASASVEASVVPSKK
-802 TGTGSRTKKKSG
+802 QSK
-814 RPVISIQKKGGKK
+814 RPSIWIQKKGN
-827 HRYIQITVKSSV
+827 RS
-839 GSYFDLYMKKKN
+839 FAMC
-851 KKYVHIRLKKT
+851 RL
-862 PLKNGR
+862 
-868 RVVKLAYSQKG
+868 Q
-879 YTLWFKVRT
+879 
-888 YDKINGKKK
+888 
-897 YRAYSGQKKI
+897 
-907 RL
+907 

>member
-1 MEKVRTYK
+1 
-9 RILAWLL
+9 
-16 VLTMLLG
+16 
-23 IAVPV
+23 
-28 APQIPLYAEEANTE
+28 
-42 NPVVLDEN
+42 
-50 GVLKIEGIDTVTK
+50 
-63 ETLGKIDKE
+63 
-72 KICQIEFDSTVKTI
+72 
-86 DDHVF
+86 
-91 ENCHNLTEITWGG
+91 
-104 VEKIGSYAF
+104 
-113 ADCENLDMMSL
+113 
-124 SYNVAAIEEGAF
+124 
-136 RGCSKVEFVVVPPQL
+136 
-151 KTLGNNAFP
+151 
-160 LAVNLF
+160 
-166 WQKNTFPEIPSEFW
+166 
-180 RGRTGTMMVYDTSK
+180 
-194 WQDIIDEFEDEK
+194 
-206 ITWSTWSGQ
+206 
-215 WGGQGCMF
+215 
-223 VLKQGENG
+223 
-231 VSEGYY
+231 
-237 VSFNAIERGT
+237 
-247 ICRLKQGR
+247 
-255 FCVEK
+255 
-260 VHNTEGIEVDDL
+260 
-272 CFDFPNGWDAAQVK
+272 
-286 TMTLKKQVIPSGD
+286 MTLKKQVIPSGGT
-299 ATFSNLTQLETLEIQ
+299 TFSNLTQLETLEIQ

-326 NLTHLTSVKIPGRGE
+326 NLTHLTSVKIPGRVE

-383 AKIIVEEAFAGCTG
+383 AKVIGEEAFAGCTG

-403 TKRAEKIAKR
+403 TKRAEKIGKR

-424 SFPIYTARI
+424 SFPIYTTRI
-433 EREAFGECINIKEVV
+433 EREAFGECTNIKEVV
-448 LPQRLTYLGLGNF
+448 LPQRLTYFGLGNF
-461 VNTEIYWPRS
+461 VNTDIYWPRT

-567 QRVAFYMPDGIYL
+567 QRVAFCMPDGIYL

-707 PTQTPEA
+707 PT
-714 SVVPVKTPEPVQPPE
+714 PE
-729 ASAAPVKTLEPAQA
+729 ASAAPVESPKPTQMLE
-743 PEVSEPPEASAAP
+743 VSAAP
-756 VKTPEPAQT
+756 AKTPGPTQT
-765 PEVSE
+765 LEVSE

-787 KPAESIQSSAPPSKK
+787 KPVESIQSSAPSASASVEASVVPSKK
-802 TGTGSRTKKKSG
+802 QSK
-814 RPVISIQKKGGKK
+814 RPSIWIQKKRNKK
-827 HRYIQITVKSSV
+827 SRYVQITVKSSV
-839 GSYFDLYMKKKN
+839 GSYFDLYMKKKG
-851 KKYVHIRLKKT
+851 KKFVRIRLAKNSLKKG
-862 PLKNGR
+862 K

>member
-1 MEKVRTYK
+1 
-9 RILAWLL
+9 
-16 VLTMLLG
+16 
-23 IAVPV
+23 
-28 APQIPLYAEEANTE
+28 
-42 NPVVLDEN
+42 
-50 GVLKIEGIDTVTK
+50 
-63 ETLGKIDKE
+63 
-72 KICQIEFDSTVKTI
+72 
-86 DDHVF
+86 
-91 ENCHNLTEITWGG
+91 
-104 VEKIGSYAF
+104 
-113 ADCENLDMMSL
+113 
-124 SYNVAAIEEGAF
+124 
-136 RGCSKVEFVVVPPQL
+136 
-151 KTLGNNAFP
+151 
-160 LAVNLF
+160 
-166 WQKNTFPEIPSEFW
+166 
-180 RGRTGTMMVYDTSK
+180 
-194 WQDIIDEFEDEK
+194 
-206 ITWSTWSGQ
+206 
-215 WGGQGCMF
+215 
-223 VLKQGENG
+223 
-231 VSEGYY
+231 
-237 VSFNAIERGT
+237 
-247 ICRLKQGR
+247 
-255 FCVEK
+255 
-260 VHNTEGIEVDDL
+260 
-272 CFDFPNGWDAAQVK
+272 
-286 TMTLKKQVIPSGD
+286 MTLKKQVIPSGGT
-299 ATFSNLTQLETLEIQ
+299 TFSNLTQLETLEIQ

-326 NLTHLTSVKIPGRGE
+326 NLTHLTSVKIPGRVE

-383 AKIIVEEAFAGCTG
+383 AKVIGEEAFAGCTG

-403 TKRAEKIAKR
+403 TKRAEKIGKR

-424 SFPIYTARI
+424 SFPIYTTRI

-461 VNTEIYWPRS
+461 VNTDIYWPRS

-503 TRKET
+503 TRKEM

-519 PTEEPG
+519 PTEEPR

-543 NVKIRA
+543 NVKIRD

-567 QRVAFYMPDGIYL
+567 QRVAFCMPDGIYL

-634 ENLTYGTE
+634 GNLTYGTE

-707 PTQTPEA
+707 PTL
-714 SVVPVKTPEPVQPPE
+714 E
-729 ASAAPVKTLEPAQA
+729 ASAAPVESPEPTQM
-743 PEVSEPPEASAAP
+743 PEVSAAP
-756 VKTPEPAQT
+756 AKTPEPTQT
-765 PEVSE
+765 LEVSE
-770 PPEASAVPETSN
+770 PPEASAVPETPN
-782 PTQTP
+782 PIQTP
-787 KPAESIQSSAPPSKK
+787 KPVESIQSSAPSASASVEASVVPSKK
-802 TGTGSRTKKKSG
+802 QSKRPAISIHKKRNKKS
-814 RPVISIQKKGGKK
+814 
-827 HRYIQITVKSSV
+827 RYVQITVKSSV
-839 GSYFDLYMKKKN
+839 GRYFDLYMKRRGKKF
-851 KKYVHIRLKKT
+851 VRIRLAKNSLKK
-862 PLKNGR
+862 GR

>member
-1 MEKVRTYK
+1 MEKMRRY
-9 RILAWLL
+9 RRNLAWVL
-16 VLTMLLG
+16 VLAMTLG
-23 IAVPV
+23 IVVPV
-28 APQIPLYAEEANTE
+28 MPQVTAYAEEANTE
-42 NPVVLDEN
+42 SSVVLNEN
-50 GVLKIEGIDTVTK
+50 GVLKIENIDTVTK

-72 KICQIEFDSTVKTI
+72 KICQIEFGSTVKTI

-136 RGCSKVEFVVVPPQL
+136 RGCSKVEFVVVPPKL

-166 WQKNTFPEIPSEFW
+166 WQENTFPEIPSEFW
-180 RGRTGTMMVYDTSK
+180 RGRTGTMMVYNTSK

-206 ITWSTWSGQ
+206 ITWSGRR
-215 WGGQGCMF
+215 GGQGCMF
-223 VLKQGENG
+223 VQKQGENG
-231 VSEGYY
+231 ISEGYY
-237 VSFNAIERGT
+237 VSFNATESGT

-260 VHNTEGIEVDDL
+260 VYNREGIEVDNL
-272 CFDFPNGWDAAQVK
+272 RFNFPNGWDAAQVK
-286 TMTLKKQVIPSGD
+286 TMTLKKQVVPNWNT
-299 ATFSNLTQLETLEIQ
+299 TFSNLTQLETLEIE

-326 NLTHLTSVKIPGRGE
+326 NLTNLTSVKIPGCAE

-383 AKIIVEEAFAGCTG
+383 AKIIGEEAFAGCTG

-424 SFPIYTARI
+424 SFPIYTTRI
-433 EREAFGECINIKEVV
+433 EREAFGECTNIKEVV

-461 VNTEIYWPRS
+461 VNTDIYWPRS
-471 QVKLQTPGEEELSF
+471 QVKLQTPEEEELSF
-485 FEQAA
+485 FEQVA
-490 GTMYIPSGDTFWQ
+490 GTMYIPSGVTFWQ
-503 TRKET
+503 TRKEM

-530 YLSEQLAFTEEEN
+530 YLSEQLAFTAEEN

-567 QRVAFYMPDGIYL
+567 QRVAFYMPEGIYL

-591 VAGQLM
+591 IAGQLM

-603 DLLVRDGFSNM
+603 DLLVRNGFSNM

-634 ENLTYGTE
+634 GNLTYDTE

-647 DYNGLEAKYMTIGNN
+647 DYNGLEAKYMTIGND
-662 YSPTESEKP
+662 YSPTDSETMEKP
-671 YEFYIYSVTFQSKS
+671 YEFYIYSVTFQPKS

-707 PTQTPEA
+707 PTL
-714 SVVPVKTPEPVQPPE
+714 E
-729 ASAAPVKTLEPAQA
+729 ASAAPVESPEPTQMLE
-743 PEVSEPPEASAAP
+743 VSAAP
-756 VKTPEPAQT
+756 AKTPEPTQT
-765 PEVSE
+765 LEVSE

-787 KPAESIQSSAPPSKK
+787 KPMESIQSSAPSASARVESSAVPSKK
-802 TGTGSRTKKKSG
+802 KSKRPAISIHKKRNKKS
-814 RPVISIQKKGGKK
+814 
-827 HRYIQITVKSSV
+827 RYVQITVKSSV
-839 GSYFDLYMKKKN
+839 GSYFDLYMKKKG
-851 KKYVHIRLKKT
+851 KKFVRIRLSKNSLKKG
-862 PLKNGR
+862 K

>member
-1 MEKVRTYK
+1 MEKVRRY
-9 RILAWLL
+9 RRNLAWVL
-16 VLTMLLG
+16 VLAMTLG
-23 IAVPV
+23 IVVPV
-28 APQIPLYAEEANTE
+28 MPQVTAYAEEANTE
-42 NPVVLDEN
+42 SSVVLNEN
-50 GVLKIEGIDTVTK
+50 GVLKIENIDMVTK

-72 KICQIEFDSTVKTI
+72 KICQIEFGSTVKTI

-160 LAVNLF
+160 LAVNLV

-206 ITWSTWSGQ
+206 ITWSGWRGGQ
-215 WGGQGCMF
+215 GCMFGGQGCMF
-223 VLKQGENG
+223 VQKQGENG
-231 VSEGYY
+231 ISEGYY
-237 VSFNAIERGT
+237 VSFNATESGT

-255 FCVEK
+255 FCVER
-260 VHNTEGIEVDDL
+260 VYNREGIEMDNL

-286 TMTLKKQVIPSGD
+286 TMTLKKQVIPSGGT
-299 ATFSNLTQLETLEIQ
+299 TFSNLTQLETLEIQ

-326 NLTHLTSVKIPGRGE
+326 NLTHLTSVKIPGRVE

-383 AKIIVEEAFAGCTG
+383 AKVIGEEAFAGCTG

-413 AFYQCEKLSDV
+413 AFYQCEKLSDI
-424 SFPIYTARI
+424 SFPIYTTRI
-433 EREAFGECINIKEVV
+433 EREAFGECTNIKEVV

-461 VNTEIYWPRS
+461 VNADIYWPRS
-471 QVKLQTPGEEELSF
+471 QVKLQTPEEEELSF

-490 GTMYIPSGDTFWQ
+490 GTMYIPSGVTFWQ
-503 TRKET
+503 TRKEM

-543 NVKIRA
+543 NVKIRD

-567 QRVAFYMPDGIYL
+567 QRVAFCMPDGIYL

-634 ENLTYGTE
+634 GNLTYGTE

-707 PTQTPEA
+707 PTL
-714 SVVPVKTPEPVQPPE
+714 E
-729 ASAAPVKTLEPAQA
+729 ASAAPVESPEPTQM
-743 PEVSEPPEASAAP
+743 PEVSAAP
-756 VKTPEPAQT
+756 AKTPEPTQT
-765 PEVSE
+765 LEVSE

-782 PTQTP
+782 PIQTP
-787 KPAESIQSSAPPSKK
+787 KPVESIQSSAPSASASVEASVVPSKK
-802 TGTGSRTKKKSG
+802 QSKRPAISIHKKRNKKS
-814 RPVISIQKKGGKK
+814 
-827 HRYIQITVKSSV
+827 RYVQITVKSSV
-839 GSYFDLYMKKKN
+839 GRYFDLYMKRRGKKF
-851 KKYVHIRLKKT
+851 VRIRLAKNSLKKG
-862 PLKNGR
+862 K

>member
-1 MEKVRTYK
+1 
-9 RILAWLL
+9 
-16 VLTMLLG
+16 
-23 IAVPV
+23 
-28 APQIPLYAEEANTE
+28 
-42 NPVVLDEN
+42 
-50 GVLKIEGIDTVTK
+50 
-63 ETLGKIDKE
+63 
-72 KICQIEFDSTVKTI
+72 
-86 DDHVF
+86 
-91 ENCHNLTEITWGG
+91 
-104 VEKIGSYAF
+104 
-113 ADCENLDMMSL
+113 
-124 SYNVAAIEEGAF
+124 
-136 RGCSKVEFVVVPPQL
+136 
-151 KTLGNNAFP
+151 
-160 LAVNLF
+160 
-166 WQKNTFPEIPSEFW
+166 
-180 RGRTGTMMVYDTSK
+180 
-194 WQDIIDEFEDEK
+194 
-206 ITWSTWSGQ
+206 
-215 WGGQGCMF
+215 
-223 VLKQGENG
+223 
-231 VSEGYY
+231 
-237 VSFNAIERGT
+237 
-247 ICRLKQGR
+247 
-255 FCVEK
+255 
-260 VHNTEGIEVDDL
+260 
-272 CFDFPNGWDAAQVK
+272 
-286 TMTLKKQVIPSGD
+286 MTLKKQVIPSGGT
-299 ATFSNLTQLETLEIQ
+299 TFSNLTQLETLEIQ

-326 NLTHLTSVKIPGRGE
+326 NLTHLTSVKIPGRVE

-383 AKIIVEEAFAGCTG
+383 AKVIGEEAFAGCTG

-403 TKRAEKIAKR
+403 TKRAEKIGKR

-424 SFPIYTARI
+424 SFPIYTTRI
-433 EREAFGECINIKEVV
+433 EREAFGECTNIKEVV

-461 VNTEIYWPRS
+461 VNADIYWPRT

-567 QRVAFYMPDGIYL
+567 QRVAFCMPDGIYL

-707 PTQTPEA
+707 PT
-714 SVVPVKTPEPVQPPE
+714 
-729 ASAAPVKTLEPAQA
+729 L
-743 PEVSEPPEASAAP
+743 
-756 VKTPEPAQT
+756 
-765 PEVSE
+765 
-770 PPEASAVPETSN
+770 EASAVPETSN

-787 KPAESIQSSAPPSKK
+787 KPVESIQSSAPSASASVEASVVPSKK
-802 TGTGSRTKKKSG
+802 QSK
-814 RPVISIQKKGGKK
+814 RPSIWIQKKGN
-827 HRYIQITVKSSV
+827 RS
-839 GSYFDLYMKKKN
+839 FAMC
-851 KKYVHIRLKKT
+851 RL
-862 PLKNGR
+862 
-868 RVVKLAYSQKG
+868 Q
-879 YTLWFKVRT
+879 
-888 YDKINGKKK
+888 
-897 YRAYSGQKKI
+897 
-907 RL
+907 